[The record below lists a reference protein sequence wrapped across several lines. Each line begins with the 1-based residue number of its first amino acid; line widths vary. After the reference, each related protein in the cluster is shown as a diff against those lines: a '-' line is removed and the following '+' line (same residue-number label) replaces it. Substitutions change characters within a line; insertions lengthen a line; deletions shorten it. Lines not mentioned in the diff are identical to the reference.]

1 MCFTPELSQVVALIL
16 TALSVLHGHA
26 NPYSPDIPR
35 TVLRIIL
42 VRVLFNLP
50 IWETQRLRI
59 YMEIL
64 NRRKVYAKTSLP
76 E

>member
-1 MCFTPELSQVVALIL
+1 MRAARRCEPAI
-16 TALSVLHGHA
+16 H
-26 NPYSPDIPR
+26 PYSPDIPR

-64 NRRKVYAKTSLP
+64 NRRKVYAETSLS